1 MIIEINYPC
10 LVLLEINE
18 ECNLRIISETEKLF
32 IRSYKRRYFV
42 FADSLADIQIR
53 LREKGTI
60 LRSRADA
67 IYHNYSSNK
76 RTNTDLAA
84 NHHQFGLWEDHRPL
98 QDCSLSKH

>member
-1 MIIEINYPC
+1 M
-10 LVLLEINE
+10 VLLEINE

-32 IRSYKRRYFV
+32 IHSYKRHYFV
-42 FADSLADIQIR
+42 FADLLADILIR
-53 LREKGTI
+53 LRGKRYNFK
-60 LRSRADA
+60 LRADA

-98 QDCSLSKH
+98 QDCSLPKH